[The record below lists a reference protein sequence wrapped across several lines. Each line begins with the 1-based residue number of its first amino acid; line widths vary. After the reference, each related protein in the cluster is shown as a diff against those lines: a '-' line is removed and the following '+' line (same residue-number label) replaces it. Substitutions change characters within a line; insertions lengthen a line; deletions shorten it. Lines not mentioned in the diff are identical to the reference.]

1 MHLKQNLF
9 FSLLKSKNW
18 RETQSFFGFPLH
30 RSKTVLSIFGSFYNT
45 VYESTF
51 NFQFS
56 WRLFFDVK
64 GRILQIFKKIHF
76 KVPAIFG
83 NENFAACVTR
93 TRMAKFA
100 DFLEITS

>member
-45 VYESTF
+45 VYEEGNAYGYLKVHA
-51 NFQFS
+51 NF
-56 WRLFFDVK
+56 
-64 GRILQIFKKIHF
+64 
-76 KVPAIFG
+76 
-83 NENFAACVTR
+83 
-93 TRMAKFA
+93 
-100 DFLEITS
+100 